1 MKPEVVV
8 VVVVSV
14 AVVVVVVVVVVIGA
28 TRGKGRSFR
37 RRRNVLPLS
46 RQRGK
51 AMKGNRKRGQ
61 NKEKG
66 QDKLEGWGGDKE
78 MRDGGGGRERC
89 RT

>member
-8 VVVVSV
+8 VVVV
-14 AVVVVVVVVVVIGA
+14 AVVVVVVVAVVVVVIGA

-46 RQRGK
+46 RLRGA

-61 NKEKG
+61 NKERKV
-66 QDKLEGWGGDKE
+66 KTRLEG
-78 MRDGGGGRERC
+78 
-89 RT
+89 